1 MNMVVAKRKHLFE
14 SHRPHLFFELR
25 QLSLSPVVR
34 HCRSTVPNNNDT
46 HTPIVFFSC
55 TTIES
60 CFLFLRI
67 WIVIFCSVDESL
79 CSKIRCL
86 SCNAETTSISSKG
99 YTAGHCAR
107 DLCVGVAIRPTVKQ
121 EGFPPFF
128 FLFSFGQVR
137 HEGPSAVDFF
147 FFLWAALHR
156 RPQSLF
162 HLIHQTYV

>member
-46 HTPIVFFSC
+46 HTPIVFFLVQLSRVVFFFSGFGSSFSVRLMNRFAPKYDAC
-55 TTIES
+55 RAMRRQHLSAPRATQLAIAHGIYVWVLR
-60 CFLFLRI
+60 FVQLWNKKVFPLF
-67 WIVIFCSVDESL
+67 F
-79 CSKIRCL
+79 
-86 SCNAETTSISSKG
+86 
-99 YTAGHCAR
+99 
-107 DLCVGVAIRPTVKQ
+107 
-121 EGFPPFF
+121 FPFF
-128 FLFSFGQVR
+128 FSDKWDMKSRQ
-137 HEGPSAVDFF
+137 PWIF